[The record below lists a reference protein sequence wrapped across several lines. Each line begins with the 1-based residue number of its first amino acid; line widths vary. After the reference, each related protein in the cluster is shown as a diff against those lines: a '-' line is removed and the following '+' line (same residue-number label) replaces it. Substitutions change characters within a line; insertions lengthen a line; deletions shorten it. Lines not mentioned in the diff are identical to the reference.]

1 LRIFVNGRFGSQP
14 VTGVQRYAGELL
26 RALDRELDRGTGELA
41 QFSFQ
46 LLAPVGATRLPPL
59 EHIAVRHV
67 GRLSGHR
74 WEQVEL
80 PWFAR
85 GGLLANLAN
94 TGPLLHRSQVVT
106 IHDASAFA
114 IPEAY
119 SPAFRRWYRFLL
131 PALGKVARRVVTDSE
146 FSKAELM
153 RYARIPGEKLRVI
166 PLSGEHIRSVEAD
179 RRILDRWS
187 LRPHSYLLTVGSHSP
202 HKNLA
207 VVAEAVER
215 LGSREFDVVVAGGL
229 NPRVFRTNPI
239 RWGPGVKLTGYVSEG
254 ELRALYENAGCFVY
268 PSLYEGF
275 GLPPLEAMSCGCP
288 VIVSQAASLPEVCGS
303 AAVYMD
309 PRAAGSVSS
318 SIIRVMHDP
327 ELQERLRGLG
337 RRRAPEFTWARSA
350 TALMQVLHELVPR

>member
-1 LRIFVNGRFGSQP
+1 LRIFINGRFGSQA

-26 RALDRELDRGTGELA
+26 RALDRELDRGAAELA
-41 QFSFQ
+41 QVSFQ
-46 LLAPVGATRLPPL
+46 LLAPVDATRLPPL
-59 EHIAVRHV
+59 EHIPVRHV
-67 GRLSGHR
+67 GRLAGHP

-85 GGLLANLAN
+85 SGLLVNLAN
-94 TGPLLHRSQVVT
+94 TGPLLNRMQVVT
-106 IHDASAFA
+106 IHDASALA
-114 IPEAY
+114 IPDTY
-119 SPAFRRWYRFLL
+119 SPAFRRWYQFLL

-153 RYARIPGEKLRVI
+153 RYAGIPSARLRVI
-166 PLSGEHIRSVEAD
+166 PLSGEHIRNVAAD
-179 RRILDRWS
+179 RRILDRLS

-215 LGSREFDVVVAGGL
+215 LGSREFDVVVAGGA
-229 NPRVFRTNPI
+229 NPRVFRTGTI

-254 ELRALYENAGCFVY
+254 ELRALYENAGCFIY

-288 VIVSQAASLPEVCGS
+288 VIVSQAASLPEVCGN
-303 AAVYMD
+303 AAVYTD
-309 PRAAGSVSS
+309 ARSAGSVAD
-318 SIIRVMHDP
+318 SITRVMHDP
-327 ELQERLRGLG
+327 ELQDRLRGLG
-337 RRRAPEFTWARSA
+337 RRRAAEFTWARSA
-350 TALMQVLHELVPR
+350 AALIQVLHELLSR